1 MVNFRAGGAIMHDDK
16 GPSNSKG
23 PATDISRA
31 VQSVLADKLHR
42 PAEDI
47 CPDAD
52 LEKDLNV
59 DSMSMIQVNI
69 ALEEQFEI
77 TMPEFVE
84 VDEINVHTVSDLAEF
99 VETRIQKK
107 SVKPE
112 E

>member
-1 MVNFRAGGAIMHDDK
+1 MHDDK